1 MIGSAPR
8 GTRASQGRAAGAQR
22 LALTGVRLRGTA
34 HRDAESHRAR
44 LRKQPGSEGGQRGE
58 RCRGR
63 AEVRP
68 LCRAHFK
75 RALVGRSAGT
85 ARRWAPQR
93 LVRSASATNGALRR
107 SRHGGRWT
115 GQPKS
120 GAACCAGDRCPPRH
134 PKNRGVR
141 TAESEAAGKAASG
154 RLRTRAANAK
164 ADAVTRKKAAL
175 AAKARSACEASEA
188 SEPKRAGSLLFL
200 YLIIGTLLRQ
210 LSCPL
215 LTRVTRFI
223 PTVRWRKS

>member
-1 MIGSAPR
+1 MSEPRLPPWGDGRGESLRIPPGLFLGGRRCDAHGGTASMIGSAPR
-8 GTRASQGRAAGAQR
+8 GTRASQGRAVGAQR

-34 HRDAESHRAR
+34 HREAESRRAR

-75 RALVGRSAGT
+75 TRVGGPERRDGATVGT
-85 ARRWAPQR
+85 LAR
-93 LVRSASATNGALRR
+93 
-107 SRHGGRWT
+107 GGRQGRIWALAHKG
-115 GQPKS
+115 GQCQ
-120 GAACCAGDRCPPRH
+120 GRRGD
-134 PKNRGVR
+134 
-141 TAESEAAGKAASG
+141 AE
-154 RLRTRAANAK
+154 
-164 ADAVTRKKAAL
+164 KAAL

-188 SEPKRAGSLLFL
+188 SEPRRAGSLLFL

-215 LTRVTRFI
+215 LMRAIRFT
-223 PTVRWRKS
+223 PTVRWRKL